1 MGQKKKREMQNY
13 PIWGC
18 FPRVRRLEDQGIKDI
33 ENLQF
38 KMVKYET
45 ILNELATEDKELA
58 VINKVVIN

>member
-1 MGQKKKREMQNY
+1 MQNY